1 MAIKRGG
8 GVKPPLDQKVAK
20 KLLNL
25 LSTDNEFRRRFKRNP
40 SEALA
45 SIGHTAV
52 SAEMAC
58 CPISAIATK
67 AEIAASAKELEARLV
82 STGALTN
89 PHHFEA
95 GQVAASL
102 KRK

>member
-1 MAIKRGG
+1 MSTKKPS
-8 GVKPPLDQKVAK
+8 GVKPPLDPKVAK
-20 KLLNL
+20 KLLQL
-25 LSTDNEFRRRFKRNP
+25 LSTDNAFRRQFKLSP

-45 SIGHTAV
+45 SIGHTAL

-58 CPISAIATK
+58 SSISAIAPK
-67 AEIAASAKELEARLV
+67 AEIAASARELEAYLV

-89 PHHFEA
+89 PHNFVA
-95 GQVAASL
+95 GKVVASL

>member
-1 MAIKRGG
+1 MTTRKGAGAKQ
-8 GVKPPLDQKVAK
+8 PLDQKVAR
-20 KLLNL
+20 KLLKL
-25 LSTDNEFRRRFKRNP
+25 LSTDNEFRRRFKRSP

-52 SAEMAC
+52 SAATAC
-58 CPISAIATK
+58 SSIGAIAPKT
-67 AEIAASAKELEARLV
+67 EIAASAKELEAYLV

-89 PHHFEA
+89 PHNFVA
-95 GQVAASL
+95 GEVAASL

>member
-1 MAIKRGG
+1 MATKKSSGA
-8 GVKPPLDQKVAK
+8 KPPLDPKVAK
-20 KLLNL
+20 KLLYL
-25 LSTDNEFRRRFKRNP
+25 LSTDNSFRRQFKRSP

-45 SIGHTAV
+45 SIGHTGV

-58 CPISAIATK
+58 SSISAIAPK
-67 AEIAASAKELEARLV
+67 AEIAASAKELETYLV

-89 PHHFEA
+89 PHNFVA
-95 GQVAASL
+95 GEVAASL